1 MKKII
6 KKSIVLF
13 TTLVFILALTACG
26 ESKQNATTKET
37 AKKAT
42 MNVAALK
49 GPTGMGMVQLMEN
62 QDEKKAA
69 LNYKF
74 TLSDSP
80 DELVGKI
87 VNGEIDVAAV
97 PTNLALSL
105 YNKTKGKVQFA
116 AVNTLGV
123 LYVLENGNTIKS
135 VSDLKGKTIGASG
148 QGTTADYILQNIL
161 KKNNLTVGKDVNV
174 EYKTE
179 HADLATALAAGNTN
193 IAMLPQPFVTTA
205 MMKNKNLRISL
216 DLTKEWNKV
225 MGSDSKLAM
234 GCIIVQKSYIEKN
247 KKDFNKFLD
256 EYKKSVDFVNG
267 NVDKASTLIEKYKIV
282 PKAQIA
288 KKAIPNCNIV
298 YIDAKDSK
306 TFMNQ
311 FYKVLFD
318 FNPKSVGGKLPDE
331 GFYYEK

>member
-6 KKSIVLF
+6 KKSIVIF

-26 ESKQNATTKET
+26 ENKQNSTTKDIT
-37 AKKAT
+37 KKT
-42 MNVAALK
+42 VMNIAALK

-62 QDEKKAA
+62 QDEKKSA
-69 LNYKF
+69 LDYKF

-116 AVNTLGV
+116 AVNTLGI
-123 LYVLENGNTIKS
+123 LYVLENGSSIKS

-148 QGTTADYILQNIL
+148 KGTTADYVLQNIL
-161 KKNNLTVGKDVNV
+161 KKNNLTIGKDINV
-174 EYKTE
+174 EYKTQ

-193 IAMLPQPFVTTA
+193 VAVLPQPFVTTA
-205 MMKNKNLRISL
+205 MMKNKNLRIAL
-216 DLTKEWNKV
+216 DLTKEWNKS

-234 GCIIVQKSYIEKN
+234 GCIIVQKKYIEKN

-256 EYKKSVDFVNG
+256 EYKKSVDFVNN

-282 PKAQIA
+282 PKAQVA
-288 KKAIPNCNIV
+288 KKAIPYSNIV
-298 YIDAKDSK
+298 YIDSKEAK

-311 FYKVLFD
+311 FYKVLFA

-331 GFYYEK
+331 GFYYER